1 MTSLVLQSALMW
13 GGTKVGQRHRI
24 VVTFIAL
31 ASCLGHSSLRWFP
44 GYRIET
50 LVTERGGREIGKF
63 LNGLTRWEIR
73 ADVSDVLIQ

>member
-1 MTSLVLQSALMW
+1 LVNSTA
-13 GGTKVGQRHRI
+13 I
-24 VVTFIAL
+24 VVSFYPLT
-31 ASCLGHSSLRWFP
+31 SCLDHSSLRWFP
-44 GYRIET
+44 GYRLET